1 MIKRFTGGLPPLP
14 ITAPAYPSLLKFTGP
29 CPFSLPP
36 EPRPTNRDHT
46 VAKTRILVAEDDR
59 CSRSVICARLEDW
72 GYEPVV
78 TRDGAEAMN
87 ALRKSGAP
95 SLAILD
101 WAMPVMDGVEV
112 CRRVREA
119 DRPVYII
126 MLSSRVNKGDIVEGL
141 HAGADDYLTKPFDK
155 HELHA
160 RILVGLRVMARQNAL
175 GNRLTELEMAVTEA
189 GDSNLQ
195 MAI

>member
-1 MIKRFTGGLPPLP
+1 
-14 ITAPAYPSLLKFTGP
+14 
-29 CPFSLPP
+29 
-36 EPRPTNRDHT
+36 
-46 VAKTRILVAEDDR
+46 
-59 CSRSVICARLEDW
+59 
-72 GYEPVV
+72 
-78 TRDGAEAMN
+78 MN

-175 GNRLTELEMAVTEA
+175 GNRLSELEMAVTEA